1 MSGHTGTIPRR
12 LRAALAVATVLLCAS
27 VAPADEVAKAT
38 LTAEATGFR
47 SDAGHALAS
56 LYDGPEGFP
65 AKPDKAFRK
74 VRAEI
79 RDGRARLVFD
89 DLPPGAYGLAVIHD
103 ENDSGALDTNW
114 IGMPR
119 EGIGVSN
126 NAKGRMGPP
135 KYDAARFEV
144 AAPATAITL
153 KMKYL

>member
-1 MSGHTGTIPRR
+1 MNARSVIRPDR
-12 LRAALAVATVLLCAS
+12 LRVILAMAAVLLCAS
-27 VAPADEVAKAT
+27 VAPADEAATAT
-38 LTAEATGFR
+38 LTAVATGFR

-56 LYDGPEGFP
+56 LYDDPDGFP
-65 AKPDKAFRK
+65 SKPDKAFRK

-79 RDGRARLVFD
+79 RDGRARLVFAD
-89 DLPPGAYGLAVIHD
+89 IPPGTYGLAVIHD

-114 IGMPR
+114 VGMPK

-126 NAKGRMGPP
+126 DAKGRMGPP